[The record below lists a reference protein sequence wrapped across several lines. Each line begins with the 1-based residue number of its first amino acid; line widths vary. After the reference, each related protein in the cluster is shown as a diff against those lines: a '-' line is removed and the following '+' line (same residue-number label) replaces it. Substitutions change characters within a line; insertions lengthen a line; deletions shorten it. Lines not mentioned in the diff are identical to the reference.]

1 MIDLI
6 LLSIAAIVLIIGSI
20 HDIRVREV
28 PDWLNFSLIAAAL
41 GIRLL
46 YSSYTSEW
54 SVFING
60 LVGFVAFY
68 LLALAMFYTGQWGG
82 GDSKLLMGMGAV
94 FGLDIFFFRTFEVP
108 VMVWFFVNSLFVGAI
123 YGFVFSIIMAIRR
136 WKEFKEEYAKRY
148 RRARYV
154 KLGVYAI
161 IIILGILM
169 LVFSGPLY
177 RMMFLIL
184 MITLFVILYLWIF
197 IKTVETVG
205 MVKTLKT
212 KELTE
217 GDWIVDEIFIDK
229 KKILSK
235 RVITASDLKKIMK
248 YDDFIPVKVKR
259 GMFTKDFDKKRLRK
273 GDELLGDLYTG
284 RYICGPR
291 DLGIERAQMKQLIE
305 LKIKTVDVK
314 EGIPFVP
321 SFFVA
326 FLITVFYSDWMLLL
340 FS

>member
-1 MIDLI
+1 MIELI
-6 LLSIAAIVLIIGSI
+6 LLSIAALVLIIGSI

-54 SVFING
+54 SVLING
-60 LVGFVAFY
+60 LVGFAAFY
-68 LLALAMFYTGQWGG
+68 LLALVMFYTGQWGG

-94 FGLDIFFFRTFEVP
+94 FGLDIFFFRTLEVP
-108 VMVWFFVNSLFVGAI
+108 LMVWFFVNSLFVGAI
-123 YGFVFSIIMAIRR
+123 YGFGFSIIMAIRR
-136 WKEFKEEYAKRY
+136 WKDFKLEYVKRY
-148 RRARYV
+148 RKARIV
-154 KLGVYAI
+154 KLVTYAVI
-161 IIILGILM
+161 VILGILM
-169 LVFSGPLY
+169 LVVDVPVL

-184 MITLFVILYLWIF
+184 MITLFVIVFLWIF

-212 KELTE
+212 EDLTE
-217 GDWIVDEIFIDK
+217 GDWIVDEIFVDK

-235 RVITASDLKKIMK
+235 KVLTATDIRRLRKHR
-248 YDDFIPVKVKR
+248 DFVPIKVKR
-259 GMFTKDFDKKRLRK
+259 GLFTKDFDIKRLK
-273 GDELLGDLYTG
+273 EGDRLLSDLYTG
-284 RYICGPR
+284 TYICGPR
-291 DLGIERAQMKQLIE
+291 DLGIEREQKKQLLN
-305 LKIKTVDVK
+305 LKIKRVKVK

-326 FLITVFYSDWMLLL
+326 FIITVFYSDWMLLL
-340 FS
+340 VS